1 MMSWPTLIVSNSK
14 SKGYKQKKN
23 KKFVLNSQLKPYKI
37 LANDV
42 QVIILC
48 LSYFITFVPMYQ
60 ILLWRNIPKASIV
73 ELETE
78 EIAEQATG
86 QSKQRARKGPE

>member
-1 MMSWPTLIVSNSK
+1 M
-14 SKGYKQKKN
+14 
-23 KKFVLNSQLKPYKI
+23 
-37 LANDV
+37 
-42 QVIILC
+42 IILC

-86 QSKQRARKGPE
+86 QSKELERDRSRAER

>member
-1 MMSWPTLIVSNSK
+1 MFKWSFCVFLILLHL
-14 SKGYKQKKN
+14 Y
-23 KKFVLNSQLKPYKI
+23 
-37 LANDV
+37 
-42 QVIILC
+42 LC
-48 LSYFITFVPMYQ
+48 SMYQ

>member
-1 MMSWPTLIVSNSK
+1 M
-14 SKGYKQKKN
+14 
-23 KKFVLNSQLKPYKI
+23 
-37 LANDV
+37 
-42 QVIILC
+42 IILC

-60 ILLWRNIPKASIV
+60 ILLSRNIPKASIV

-86 QSKQRARKGPE
+86 QS

>member
-1 MMSWPTLIVSNSK
+1 
-14 SKGYKQKKN
+14 
-23 KKFVLNSQLKPYKI
+23 
-37 LANDV
+37 
-42 QVIILC
+42 
-48 LSYFITFVPMYQ
+48 MYQ

-86 QSKQRARKGPE
+86 QSKELERDRSRAER

>member
-1 MMSWPTLIVSNSK
+1 M
-14 SKGYKQKKN
+14 
-23 KKFVLNSQLKPYKI
+23 
-37 LANDV
+37 
-42 QVIILC
+42 IILC

-60 ILLWRNIPKASIV
+60 ILLSRNIPKASIV

>member
-1 MMSWPTLIVSNSK
+1 M
-14 SKGYKQKKN
+14 
-23 KKFVLNSQLKPYKI
+23 
-37 LANDV
+37 
-42 QVIILC
+42 LC
-48 LSYFITFVPMYQ
+48 GQSF
-60 ILLWRNIPKASIV
+60 PKAAIV